1 MADGLLAALDPE
13 SVADERPTGL
23 VTTSRAVFALHLLF
37 TVVLGGFAATLA
49 AQGSLP
55 SAVTVGGI
63 AGMVALVGWAAG
75 RIVARR

>member
-1 MADGLLAALDPE
+1 MADGFLAALDPE

-23 VTTSRAVFALHLLF
+23 VTTPRAVFAFHLLF

-49 AQGSLP
+49 AQGRVA
-55 SAVTVGGI
+55 SAGIVAAI
-63 AGMVALVGWAAG
+63 AGMVAVAGWAAG